1 MEFSKRIQSV
11 KPSPTL
17 SLNAKA
23 AELRSQGK
31 DIISLAAGEPDFQP
45 PETVK
50 QAVKEAVDQNY
61 NRYTPVQGIPELL
74 QAVNDYYY
82 HFYQVQTTPQMVI
95 VTNGG
100 KQGLFNLFQILIDP
114 EDEVLIPSPY
124 WVSYPEMVRL
134 ASGQPVIVSTKAE
147 DSFKLSLESLE
158 KALTSKTKALILNSP
173 SNPTGC
179 HYSQKELDRLIDWAI
194 QKGLFIISDEI
205 YDQLVYPPAEKSSA
219 CAWLNEYPENI
230 AIINGL
236 SKSFALTG
244 WRIGFVL
251 SHPEIIKSLS
261 KIQGQSTSNICSLS
275 QKAALAA
282 LHSDWTFLNDNRKK
296 YIQRRDRALEIIT
309 SWKEVLCPKPEGA
322 FYLFP
327 DLSSH
332 YNHKIQDSNALC
344 TYLLEEAEVALV
356 PGVAFGQEE
365 CVRFSYAL
373 DEASLLEALNR
384 VDRALKKLKS

>member
-100 KQGLFNLFQILIDP
+100 KQGLFNLFQILINP

-158 KALTSKTKALILNSP
+158 KALTPKTKALILNSP

-296 YIQRRDRALEIIT
+296 YIQRRDRALEIIN

-327 DLSSH
+327 DLSSY
-332 YNHKIQDSNALC
+332 YNQKIQDSNALC

>member
-82 HFYQVQTTPQMVI
+82 HFYQVKTTPQMVI

-179 HYSQKELDRLIDWAI
+179 HYSQKELDQLIDWAI

-296 YIQRRDRALEIIT
+296 YIQRRDRALEIIN

-327 DLSSH
+327 DLSPY
-332 YNHKIQDSNALC
+332 YNQKIKDSNVLC

-356 PGVAFGQEE
+356 PGVAFGQEK

-384 VDRALKKLKS
+384 VDRALKKLKT